1 MITYRPAD
9 PKADLEFARR
19 THHAA
24 YYDVVI
30 RQFGSWD
37 QGMQDRFFQQGWTRA
52 PHQIVL
58 LNGDPVGVISVEE
71 LDDHIFIHEVQ
82 ILPEFQKRGIG
93 SRILGDTLAQ
103 ARQVGK
109 LVKLKVLRENDAKRL
124 YERHGFVCWE
134 ESDTDYKMVWQD
146 EEKI

>member
-9 PKADLEFARR
+9 PKVDLEFARR

-24 YYDVVI
+24 YHDVVV

-37 QGMQDRFFQQGWTRA
+37 QEMQDRFFQQGWTRA

-58 LNGDPVGVISVEE
+58 LDEKPVGVISVEE
-71 LDDHIFIHEVQ
+71 LDDHIFIHEIQ
-82 ILPEFQKRGIG
+82 IQPEFQKKGIG
-93 SRILGDTLAQ
+93 SRILSDQCAK
-103 ARQVGK
+103 ARLIGK

-124 YERHGFVCWE
+124 YERYGFVCCE
-134 ESDTDYKMVWQD
+134 ESEIDYKMVWGP